1 MTESVEC
8 LDAFAERQAMSFS
21 HAFVKTVDLGGS
33 FAGNVAFVRSA
44 MRMRAVRVS
53 SLLLQN
59 DICRVLKTFPLF
71 RAEKSNPEGVRCN
84 T

>member
-8 LDAFAERQAMSFS
+8 LDAFAERQAMSFA

-53 SLLLQN
+53 SFYYKTISAGCWRHFPCFAPKSQT
-59 DICRVLKTFPLF
+59 LK
-71 RAEKSNPEGVRCN
+71 V
-84 T
+84 